1 MTSSS
6 LASRRWPTQIVYK
19 KSDRI
24 LYITYDTGE
33 SLSLTAE
40 LLRTESPSA
49 EVQGHHP
56 SQKINVIGKEN
67 VNISA
72 IEPIGRYA
80 VRLVFDDGHQT
91 GIYTWDFLYNLAH
104 SDTARSV

>member
-6 LASRRWPTQIVYK
+6 PVPPHWPTQIVYK

-33 SLSLTAE
+33 SFSLTAE

-104 SDTARSV
+104 ANTAGSV